1 MGLSAGETTKS
12 AVQKRPKPAP
22 QKRLLGVN
30 REVAALYGERPPP
43 VAVYEEKKTYRAKR
57 QSTGP
62 AKKWIQQPFTNPARS
77 DGLILKHWRRKPLP
91 RAVLD
96 GSGEDMPMEDIENQN
111 PQMETEYEFA
121 KYNVQVEVPTY
132 TDEEYETH
140 LRSGDWSREETDY
153 LLEMAREFYYRW
165 PLIYDR
171 YDFQPSTKLESQ
183 SSVAATTSCTA
194 DGSVTRS
201 NETPSTSQPTEESST
216 ALSTLPF
223 FPPKSRTVEDLK
235 ARFYTI
241 SATLMSLRTP
251 IPTMTPSEF
260 TLHDMLT
267 RYDPQ
272 LETSRKRL
280 AAALLARNVDEVKEE
295 EFLLAELQRI
305 NMSALK
311 LDAERAELRERLES
325 PLPNAALAG
334 GLAQFQSSQ
343 ALSALFAQLFQQDR
357 SKKRASGSG
366 GARLSLSATDIIG
379 TPSAHHAAQQQAQQH
394 LAGGRKAPLATPGG
408 AGAGAGGA
416 ASQPVRA
423 LPPQLEYRFGI
434 SSHERL
440 TSGVS
445 FGSDKLVKMRQAKSN
460 VQTQKIA
467 AALAELGFSDII
479 AIPTARVGAVFE
491 GLVAKVGKLLDVRKV
506 REKEEGEVRVLE
518 AMRAREKGE
527 EGGEEGVEEA
537 AKEAGVKVE
546 ATEDGNEEG
555 GEDGEDGEDGE
566 GDADADADEDA
577 DEDGDGDGDGDE
589 DAEGEEA
596 DSERQESEAVSTRTG
611 ATPSASIAVSV
622 GHKRSASVLSVAS
635 SKSTK
640 RARK

>member
-1 MGLSAGETTKS
+1 
-12 AVQKRPKPAP
+12 
-22 QKRLLGVN
+22 
-30 REVAALYGERPPP
+30 
-43 VAVYEEKKTYRAKR
+43 
-57 QSTGP
+57 
-62 AKKWIQQPFTNPARS
+62 
-77 DGLILKHWRRKPLP
+77 
-91 RAVLD
+91 
-96 GSGEDMPMEDIENQN
+96 MEDIENQD
-111 PQMETEYEFA
+111 PQMGTEYEFA

-140 LRSGDWSREETDY
+140 LRSDDWSREETDY

-171 YDFQPSTKLESQ
+171 YDFQPSAKLESQ
-183 SSVAATTSCTA
+183 SSAAATTNSTA
-194 DGSVTRS
+194 DGSATKS
-201 NETPSTSQPTEESST
+201 DETPLTSQPTEESST

-235 ARFYTI
+235 ARFYTM

-325 PLPNAALAG
+325 PLPNPALAG

-394 LAGGRKAPLATPGG
+394 LAGSRKAPLATPGG

-434 SSHERL
+434 TTHDRL

-479 AIPTARVGAVFE
+479 AIPTVRVGAVFE

-527 EGGEEGVEEA
+527 EGGEEA

-555 GEDGEDGEDGE
+555 GEDGEDGE

-577 DEDGDGDGDGDE
+577 DGDGDGDGDGDE

-611 ATPSASIAVSV
+611 ATPVASIAVSV

>member
-1 MGLSAGETTKS
+1 MASRKDVQDIMGLSAGETTKS

-62 AKKWIQQPFTNPARS
+62 AKKWIQQPFTNPTRS

-91 RAVLD
+91 RAALD
-96 GSGEDMPMEDIENQN
+96 GSGEDMPMEDVENQD
-111 PQMETEYEFA
+111 PQIETEYEFA

-140 LRSGDWSREETDY
+140 LRSDDWSREETDY
-153 LLEMAREFYYRW
+153 LLEMVHEFYYRW

-171 YDFQPSTKLESQ
+171 YDFQPSAKLESQ
-183 SSVAATTSCTA
+183 SLAAATTNGTA

-201 NETPSTSQPTEESST
+201 DETPSTSQPTEESST

-325 PLPNAALAG
+325 PLPNPALAG

-394 LAGGRKAPLATPGG
+394 LAGNRKAPLATPGG
-408 AGAGAGGA
+408 AGAGA

-434 SSHERL
+434 STHERL

-506 REKEEGEVRVLE
+506 REK
-518 AMRAREKGE
+518 
-527 EGGEEGVEEA
+527 
-537 AKEAGVKVE
+537 
-546 ATEDGNEEG
+546 D
-555 GEDGEDGEDGE
+555 DGEDGEDGE

-577 DEDGDGDGDGDE
+577 DGDGDGDE

-611 ATPSASIAVSV
+611 ATPSASIAVSM

-640 RARK
+640 RVRK